1 MLRSDTDQ
9 CDQFD
14 FVMTKGCYAYCDKK
28 MRKLWIKIAR
38 ESFRALIPCRKPQSN
53 INNNGEIFR
62 EREENG
68 G

>member
-1 MLRSDTDQ
+1 
-9 CDQFD
+9 
-14 FVMTKGCYAYCDKK
+14 MTKGCYVYCDKK
-28 MRKLWIKIAR
+28 MRKLWIKIAC
-38 ESFRALIPCRKPQSN
+38 ESFRALILCKKTQSN